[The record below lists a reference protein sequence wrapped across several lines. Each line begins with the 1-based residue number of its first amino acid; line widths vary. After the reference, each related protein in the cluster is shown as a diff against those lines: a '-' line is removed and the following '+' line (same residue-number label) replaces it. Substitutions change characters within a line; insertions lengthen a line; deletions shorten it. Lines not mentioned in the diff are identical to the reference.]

1 MSEEK
6 NMGNYN
12 KILGGLLAAAV
23 GDAMGAATETRN
35 TQQIKDKF
43 NGLVTD
49 FVDIPNDVFARGCPK
64 GCVTDDFSLAY
75 YTAVAIINNKGVI
88 DETAAKNALLTW
100 SKSPYYF
107 MAGPT
112 TTAAVNRLIG
122 IPEAF
127 NNAFHPTYDNSKAS
141 NGSAMKIAPVGW
153 ASKGNVKK
161 AVEDAITICKPTH
174 NNNISLSGAC
184 AIAAAVSCALIDNVT
199 VEEIIKAALYGAQ
212 YGQKFGIQLAGPSVY
227 KRIKLAV
234 AIGEKCKND
243 MEKAMRELADIIGSG
258 LAAAEAVPT
267 VFGLLTALNADPYKC
282 IVAGVNIG
290 NDTDTIAT
298 MAGAISGTMN
308 SYFDQ
313 RYLRIIDEVNHFD
326 LPTVAARLEKING

>member
-1 MSEEK
+1 
-6 NMGNYN
+6 MGMYN

-35 TQQIKDKF
+35 TQQIKEKF

-75 YTAVAIINNKGVI
+75 YTALAIINNKGVI
-88 DETAAKNALLTW
+88 NDLTAKTALVSW

-112 TTAAVNRLIG
+112 TVAAVNKMIG
-122 IPEAF
+122 IPESF
-127 NNAFHPTYDNSKAS
+127 NNVFHPAVDNSKGS

-153 ASKGNVKK
+153 ASKGDINK
-161 AVEDAITICKPTH
+161 AIKDAVIICKPTH
-174 NNNISLSGAC
+174 NNNSSLAAAC
-184 AIAAAVSCALIDNVT
+184 AVAAAVSCALKDDVT
-199 VEEIIKAALYGAQ
+199 IEEVVQAGLQGAQ
-212 YGQKFGIQLAGPSVY
+212 FGQMQGVQLATPSVY

-234 AIGEKCKND
+234 AIGEKCKGD
-243 MEKAMRELADIIGSG
+243 MEKAMRELTDIIGSG

-267 VFGLLTALNADPYKC
+267 AFGLLTAMNGDPYKC

-290 NDTDTIAT
+290 NDTDTVAT
-298 MAGAISGTMN
+298 MVGAIAGTMK

-326 LPTVAARLEKING
+326 LPTVASGLEKVNG